1 MSDSG
6 QSQEPCWPALSWHNL
21 AAPLPSR
28 SSGLFYMFKYFL
40 LILFFAIALQAS
52 RADDTDSCLQYTVNA
67 VSGERQAPP
76 KTEDGGDTEE
86 VDSNLSMVYV
96 RIHTG
101 GSLPASVLKTAEFE
115 ALAAAELAGDGS
127 SSHEHAL
134 HTEYHTLPA
143 TSDQG
148 AEAAVVEDPDDGTVA
163 PAPDAEPASTEQA
176 AGTAKELAQAAAN
189 WEGVYQDV
197 LQRIYSSK

>member
-1 MSDSG
+1 MV
-6 QSQEPCWPALSWHNL
+6 
-21 AAPLPSR
+21 
-28 SSGLFYMFKYFL
+28 
-40 LILFFAIALQAS
+40 FFAIALQAN
-52 RADDTDSCLQYTVNA
+52 RADDPDSCLQYTVNA

-101 GSLPASVLKTAEFE
+101 SSLPASVIKTAEFE
-115 ALAAAELAGDGS
+115 ALAAADLAGDGPS
-127 SSHEHAL
+127 SNEHEL
-134 HTEYHTLPA
+134 HTEYHTLPP

-148 AEAAVVEDPDDGTVA
+148 TEAAAAEYPDDGAVA
-163 PAPDAEPASTEQA
+163 SAPGAEPASTEQA